1 MWWYIM
7 KDKNFEEYRNLG
19 IAISYFRKQRA
30 LTQQQVADMIDVSYE
45 TISRIENANTGISL
59 DMLLEL
65 SRALKTPLAEIFAQA
80 KL

>member
-1 MWWYIM
+1 M

-19 IAISYFRKQRA
+19 LAISYFRKQKA
-30 LTQQQVADMIDVSYE
+30 LTQQQVADRIDVSYE

-65 SRALKTPLAEIFAQA
+65 SRVLDTPLAEIFAQA

>member
-1 MWWYIM
+1 M